1 MNLKN
6 VVDTHTHSKFSHD
19 SVCEIADML
28 KAEKERGVLGFGV
41 TDHFDMEDFNGESS
55 FEKIGESV
63 SEAKRLDTP
72 FFRVFSGIEIGAGA
86 RNPDVFKKLSHA
98 FDYDIVLGSV
108 HRLLF
113 RGRIIK
119 TSVTDF
125 KTWSECDLYE
135 LMHSYYDEII
145 AMLENCEFDVLTHL
159 NYPLRYI
166 TVKAGREIDLKEF
179 DEKIDLIFKT
189 VIQKGI
195 CLEIN
200 TAKIEHA
207 LTPSEEYIK
216 RYFDLGGRKIT
227 LASDAH
233 ICENASKGFEKA
245 ISTLKEIGFE
255 NAFYFEKRKPIEYAL

>member
-1 MNLKN
+1 MDLKN

-19 SVCEIADML
+19 SVCEISDML
-28 KAEKERGVLGFGV
+28 SAQRSRSVFGFSV
-41 TDHFDMEDFNGESS
+41 TDHFDISDYNGESS

-63 SEAKRLDTP
+63 SEAKRLDSP
-72 FFRVFSGIEIGAGA
+72 SFRVFSGVEIGAGA
-86 RNPDVFKKLSHA
+86 RNPNVFKMLSKA

-113 RGRIIK
+113 RGKIMQ

-125 KTWSECDLYE
+125 RTWDERDLYA
-135 LMHSYYDEII
+135 LMHCYYDETLTL
-145 AMLENCEFDVLTHL
+145 LEECEFDVLTHL

-195 CLEIN
+195 CLEVN
-200 TAKIEHA
+200 TAKIEHS
-207 LTPSEEYIK
+207 LTPSVEYIK
-216 RYFDLGGRKIT
+216 RYFELGGRKVT
-227 LASDAH
+227 LGSDAH
-233 ICENASKGFEKA
+233 VVDNASKGFEDA
-245 ISTLKEIGFE
+245 IAVLKSVGFE
-255 NAFYFEKRKPIEYAL
+255 NAYYFEKRLPKQFRL